1 MITAVFLRANPS
13 SLDTLLAKVIIAST
27 LVLQVNQRFFNCS
40 IAVAA
45 LIYGYFQE
53 LKAADN
59 SIA

>member
-27 LVLQVNQRFFNCS
+27 LVLQVNQRFSNCS

-45 LIYGYFQE
+45 LIYAYFQE

>member
-1 MITAVFLRANPS
+1 MITVVFPRANPS
-13 SLDTLLAKVIIAST
+13 SIDTLLAKVIIAST
-27 LVLQVNQRFFNCS
+27 LVLQVSQSFFNCS

-45 LIYGYFQE
+45 LIYAYFQE